1 MRTPAKVK
9 VSDLVPRTEKTVHI
23 PTVIFDMMDSLPEE
37 LLDSYGEE
45 MNCAYVEDIE
55 VLTARLQAKYESELW
70 WVK

>member
-1 MRTPAKVK
+1 M
-9 VSDLVPRTEKTVHI
+9 
-23 PTVIFDMMDSLPEE
+23 IFDMMDSLPEE

>member
-1 MRTPAKVK
+1 VRTPAKVTFN
-9 VSDLVPRTEKTVHI
+9 DMVPHKGKAVYI

-45 MNCAYVEDIE
+45 MNCADVGFIE
-55 VLTARLQAKYESELW
+55 VLTARLRAKYESELW

>member
-1 MRTPAKVK
+1 VRTPAKVK

-45 MNCAYVEDIE
+45 MNCADVE
-55 VLTARLQAKYESELW
+55 LQRGFGCKTAGEI
-70 WVK
+70 